1 MFEKECA
8 MTQVLKSAKV
18 LDWKGGME
26 DGARPTDILVEGG
39 YIKRIAE
46 HVDVPDGATVIDASR
61 FLVTPGLVNA
71 HGHLAM
77 TLLRGLADE
86 VPLEAWLT
94 RYMFP
99 REARMNGD
107 DVYYGTLLA
116 LAEGIMSGT
125 TAFAEMYF
133 HEDDVARA
141 VTESGV
147 RANLCIGASSSP
159 DDAEQMRSCEDFVL
173 RWNGKEGGRIQAGFG
188 PHAPYTTTP
197 SFVREN
203 FERARDLGV
212 VVQFHLHETQ
222 HELEQYAEQYG
233 ASPITYYADQGI
245 FDAPPRLLAA
255 HCVHMTPRDVA
266 ILHDAGASISL
277 NAQSNLKL
285 GSGIPDYRLLLDS
298 GVNLCVGTDGAASN
312 DNCDMLEEVR
322 VLGLLMKGSGMDPS
336 GVNNAELLAMA
347 TSHGAA
353 ALGFDGVG
361 VLGEGAAADLVL
373 WNLDDE
379 SFCPDNNT
387 LSHLV
392 WSANSRAADS
402 VMVAGSWVMEHREL
416 TGIDLDRVRFEV
428 ATRARRLAQT

>member
-1 MFEKECA
+1 

-46 HVDVPDGATVIDASR
+46 HVDIPDGATVIDASR

-141 VTESGV
+141 VTEAGV

-159 DDAEQMRSCEDFVL
+159 DDAEKMRSCEDFVL

-222 HELEQYAEQYG
+222 HELEQFAEQYG

-336 GVNNAELLAMA
+336 GVSNAELLAMA

-361 VLGEGAAADLVL
+361 VLDEGAAADLVL